1 MWNVLRIA
9 ARNLARYKRRSL
21 LTVGLITLG
30 VVFVLVFV
38 AVAGSFKDMMI
49 GQMTDSFIGHLQI
62 HRKGYLAAIDTLPL
76 TMNMGG
82 KQMETVEKALAQNDR
97 IEAYS
102 QRVKFGAGFSNFQQT
117 TNIRVNG
124 VYPDR
129 EFATC
134 PLLPSRIQQ
143 GNRDAS
149 SLERGKILVPELLA
163 KGLEVKPD
171 DTVVLVSTNKDGSV
185 NGKTFTVSGI
195 LESVTGPGGRD
206 GYIHIEDAWELLRI
220 TDGEVSEVAL
230 RLKDFSTLHKIA
242 GELEAQFSSFLN
254 KQGKPVF
261 DVHTWEKLSPFYNIA
276 QMIDGMTLFVK
287 IMLIAIVLIS
297 VMNVMIMAVYERI
310 REIGTIAAM
319 GTLPGKI
326 LSLFLVEGLL
336 LGGIG
341 ALSGGILS
349 GVIVLILRWSR
360 VTFSFGRQ
368 ENLLLM
374 PSLDPW
380 QVGSVLLV
388 VLAVAVIAS
397 LQPAGKAAR
406 MEPIDA
412 LGHV

>member
-1 MWNVLRIA
+1 MWNIVRIA

-30 VVFVLVFV
+30 IVFVLVFV

-49 GQMTDSFIGHLQI
+49 GQMTDSFIGHIQI

-76 TMNMGG
+76 TMNMVG
-82 KQMETVEKALAQNDR
+82 KQMETVEKALSQNDR
-97 IEAYS
+97 VEAYS

-124 VYPDR
+124 VYPDK
-129 EFATC
+129 EIATC
-134 PLLPSRIQQ
+134 PLFPTRIQQ

-163 KGLEVKPD
+163 RGLDVKPD

-185 NGKTFTVSGI
+185 NGKTFTVGGI
-195 LESVTGPGGRD
+195 LESASGPGGRD

-230 RLKDFSTLHKIA
+230 RLKEFSSLHQVA
-242 GELEAQFSSFLN
+242 DELETRFSSFLN
-254 KQGKPVF
+254 KQGKPIF
-261 DVHTWEKLSPFYNIA
+261 DVHTWEKLSPFYSIA
-276 QMIDGMTLFVK
+276 QMIDAMTLFVK

-297 VMNVMIMAVYERI
+297 IMNVMIMAVYERI

-319 GTLPGKI
+319 GTLPGRI

-336 LGGIG
+336 MGGVG
-341 ALSGGILS
+341 AVSGGILS
-349 GVIVLILRWSR
+349 GVIVVILRWSK
-360 VTFSFGRQ
+360 VTFSFGRR
-368 ENLLLM
+368 ENLLLT
-374 PSLDPW
+374 PGLDLW
-380 QVGSVLLV
+380 QLGSVLAIV
-388 VLAVAVIAS
+388 VGVAVIAS
-397 LQPAGKAAR
+397 LQPAWKASR